1 MCRLKTIGMLSKRS
15 KSSEDYACTKKNCVR
30 LVSSKCC
37 RFYFGSKGA
46 MVVFCGF
53 LRWYSS
59 SNCNSFRAE
68 YRETGY
74 VLGALYLA
82 HRHVG
87 PSGGIGGRVE

>member
-1 MCRLKTIGMLSKRS
+1 
-15 KSSEDYACTKKNCVR
+15 
-30 LVSSKCC
+30 
-37 RFYFGSKGA
+37 
-46 MVVFCGF
+46 MVVLCEF

-74 VLGALYLA
+74 VLGGLYLA